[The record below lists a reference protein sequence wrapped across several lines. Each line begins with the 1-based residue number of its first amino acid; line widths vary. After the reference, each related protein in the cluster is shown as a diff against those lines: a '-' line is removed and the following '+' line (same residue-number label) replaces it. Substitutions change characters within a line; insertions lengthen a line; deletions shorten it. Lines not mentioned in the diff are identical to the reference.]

1 MASLRPFNRVAD
13 RLLPLRTTRIAYP
26 STTTP
31 TTSGFLSRRCSARFY
46 SSEEAP
52 PPPPLLQKIKGDLKT
67 AMRAK
72 DAPRLTAIRSVLS
85 AVLNASK
92 TASPITT
99 DAQLVA
105 LLRKS
110 QRASDDA
117 AAEFQAAGRQDL
129 VDQER
134 LQVAILGEYVAAS
147 GFEEISEAE
156 LRTVVAG
163 VLTAMT
169 SEAAASVPPTT
180 AGDTSSPP
188 FGVVMKTL
196 LAPDGPLAGK
206 NVDKAQ
212 LAKIVKELK
221 GAN

>member
-1 MASLRPFNRVAD
+1 MASLRPFNRVAE
-13 RLLPLRTTRIAYP
+13 RLRLRTRITYP
-26 STTTP
+26 SSSSTIAP
-31 TTSGFLSRRCSARFY
+31 SSRCSARFY
-46 SSEEAP
+46 SSEEA

-110 QRASDDA
+110 QRACDDA

-129 VDQER
+129 VDKER
-134 LQVAILGEYVAAS
+134 EQVGILAEYVAAS
-147 GFEEISEAE
+147 GLRDMSEDE
-156 LRTVVAG
+156 LRAVVAG
-163 VLTAMT
+163 VLTALT
-169 SEAAASVPPTT
+169 SEAAADPPAAAA
-180 AGDTSSPP
+180 AGSPP
-188 FGVVMKTL
+188 GPAFGDVMKTL
-196 LAPDGPLAGK
+196 LAPQGPLDGK
-206 NVDKAQ
+206 TVDKAQ
-212 LAKIVKELK
+212 LAKIVKEQI
-221 GAN
+221 AASR

>member
-1 MASLRPFNRVAD
+1 MASLRPFNRVAE
-13 RLLPLRTTRIAYP
+13 RLRLRTRIASYP
-26 STTTP
+26 STTP
-31 TTSGFLSRRCSARFY
+31 TTSEFLSRRCGARFY

-52 PPPPLLQKIKGDLKT
+52 PPPPLLQKIKGDLKA

-72 DAPRLTAIRSVLS
+72 DAPRLNAIRSVLS

-129 VDQER
+129 VDKER
-134 LQVAILGEYVAAS
+134 TQVAILGEYVAAS
-147 GFEEISEAE
+147 GFRETSEAE
-156 LRTVVAG
+156 LRAIVAG

-169 SEAAASVPPTT
+169 SEAAASVPPI
-180 AGDTSSPP
+180 GDTPP
-188 FGVVMKTL
+188 FGDVMKTL
-196 LAPDGPLAGK
+196 LAPDGPLDGK
-206 NVDKAQ
+206 DVDKAQ
-212 LAKIVKELK
+212 LVKIVKELR

>member
-1 MASLRPFNRVAD
+1 MASLRPFNRVAEQL
-13 RLLPLRTTRIAYP
+13 RLRTRIAYP
-26 STTTP
+26 YPSTTP

-129 VDQER
+129 VDKER
-134 LQVAILGEYVAAS
+134 TQVAILGEYVAAS
-147 GFEEISEAE
+147 GFRETSEAE
-156 LRTVVAG
+156 LRAIVAG

-169 SEAAASVPPTT
+169 SEAAASVPPT
-180 AGDTSSPP
+180 ADTPP
-188 FGVVMKTL
+188 FGDVMKTL
-196 LAPDGPLAGK
+196 LAPAGPLDGK
-206 NVDKAQ
+206 DVDKAQ
-212 LAKIVKELK
+212 LAKIVKELRA
-221 GAN
+221 AN

>member
-1 MASLRPFNRVAD
+1 MASLRPFNRVAEQL
-13 RLLPLRTTRIAYP
+13 RLRTRITYP
-26 STTTP
+26 STTP

-52 PPPPLLQKIKGDLKT
+52 PPPLLQKIKGDLKA

-129 VDQER
+129 VDKEHT
-134 LQVAILGEYVAAS
+134 QVAILGEYVAAS
-147 GFEEISEAE
+147 GFQETSEDE
-156 LRTVVAG
+156 LRTIVAG

-169 SEAAASVPPTT
+169 SEAAASVPPT
-180 AGDTSSPP
+180 GDTPP
-188 FGVVMKTL
+188 FGDVMKTL
-196 LAPDGPLAGK
+196 LAPAGPLDGK
-206 NVDKAQ
+206 DVDKAQ
-212 LAKIVKELK
+212 LAKIVKELR